1 MSIRRSL
8 ALLVVPA
15 ATLALTVTPAM
26 ASTAR
31 PAAPSGTKIIVADT
45 AFGSSLAVGSGPYKN
60 YTLYFISSDHDHSY
74 GCTPKVIPLPF
85 GPPGFTCTGPS
96 NDKNAEWPA
105 ITTNGAPV
113 AEAGREPGAAR
124 PRLPHG
130 YRLAGHHH
138 AGHPL
143 ATCSTSSPARSPA
156 RAGSNRACRR
166 GTASGGS
173 CLRAACRCRGPGP

>member
-26 ASTAR
+26 ASTAA
-31 PAAPSGTKIIVADT
+31 PAAPSGTEIILAHT
-45 AFGSSLAVGSGPYKN
+45 AFGSSLAVGSGPFKN

-74 GCTPKVIPLPF
+74 GCTTGATSTPV
-85 GPPGFTCTGPS
+85 GPITCTGPS

-105 ITTNGAPV
+105 ITTNGNPV
-113 AEAGREPGAAR
+113 AGPGVSQALLGRVFRAGVGWQVT
-124 PRLPHG
+124 
-130 YRLAGHHH
+130 Y

-143 ATCSTSSPARSPA
+143 NLFDQMPGAVTA
-156 RAGSNRACRR
+156 RAGSNRACRP

-173 CLRAACRCRGPGP
+173 CRRAGTRCPGPAP